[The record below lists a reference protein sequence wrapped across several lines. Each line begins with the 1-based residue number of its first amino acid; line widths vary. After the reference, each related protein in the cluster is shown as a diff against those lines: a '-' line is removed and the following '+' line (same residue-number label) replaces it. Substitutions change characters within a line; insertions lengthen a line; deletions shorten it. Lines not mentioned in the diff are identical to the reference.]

1 MNATLQAVLAAMA
14 SFAVISLLICFFY
27 FICRTASRN
36 RRRDPESRPRTRAIR
51 TVPNLDTSTS
61 FISVAES
68 QLFDPSLIRIEMSDL
83 VNATRNF
90 STDLIIGDGGF
101 GLVYKATL
109 PSGVTVA
116 VKKLGADAFQGYRE
130 FRAEMETL
138 GKIRHENIVQFFGYC
153 ATGIDRILIYEFIE
167 KGSLDQ
173 WLYDMSSAN
182 NETSSLRFPLSWSTR
197 IKIIRGV
204 AKGLAFMH
212 NLDTPIIHRDIKAS
226 NVLLDADF
234 EAHIADF
241 GLARRID
248 GSHSHVSTQVAG
260 TMGYMPPEYFYGAA
274 LATVTGDVYSFGTLM
289 FEVAT
294 SRRPSWPIIVEE
306 EEEDKE
312 EDKEKKRTKEIR
324 LVEWATKKV
333 SQNQEMKIVD
343 ARMPK
348 EDLKENEVLEF
359 FKIATFCTTEMP
371 KLRPTMNEVVQ
382 LLNRIQDEA
391 TS

>member
-1 MNATLQAVLAAMA
+1 MTMNATLQAVLAAMA

-312 EDKEKKRTKEIR
+312 KKRTKEIR